1 MSVRDTQNYQKFY
14 LNIEEY
20 IKFNELLIGNPDL
33 LEGYVVQYLKDD
45 RFEITVDEQSNISVE
60 VIMLVLHQEL

>member
-60 VIMLVLHQEL
+60 EIMLVLHQEL